1 MPHAGD
7 GSVLLRLH
15 RPTAGAA
22 PSSREEVVCALHE
35 RPLVKKN
42 LTYGG
47 LLAAAC
53 IALAAMTLILSGCST
68 LARNLDIVN
77 PSYTIRD
84 IRPRVDIALPLSAS
98 SLDFDFTL
106 GVNNP
111 NRVGLRLDRVDFNLF
126 INDSRIL
133 DGISDQ
139 RVNIPANGYG
149 DVHVR
154 ARVGYDSIRS
164 IFREV
169 ADLIQG
175 NRARYEIRGNAYYN
189 TPIGTMKFPVTVYSS
204 SR

>member
-1 MPHAGD
+1 MPGTGVSFSD
-7 GSVLLRLH
+7 FTG
-15 RPTAGAA
+15 PPGAA
-22 PSSREEVVCALHE
+22 PSSPEEVVCALHE

-139 RVNIPANGYG
+139 RINIPANGYG

-169 ADLIQG
+169 ADVIQG